1 MPLYEFRCDACRNK
15 FEVLVRLGGEA
26 DVRCPTCAGS
36 VHKLLS
42 AFGIGGGGSRL
53 KASGHSCTS
62 CSSHSCST
70 CK

>member
-1 MPLYEFRCDACRNK
+1 MPLYEFHCPACRKK
-15 FEVLVRLGGEA
+15 FEVLVRLGGESEVCCA
-26 DVRCPTCAGS
+26 DCGGPVK
-36 VHKLLS
+36 KLFS

-53 KASGHSCTS
+53 KESGHSCTS